1 MPDSNIPSPPPDTG
15 AKIVAT
21 FVIVAVV
28 VLVIV
33 GVASCFWKQCYPTTG
48 SDATPIAP
56 PKTGTPSSS
65 GTFTYEELARATDG
79 FSDRNFLGRGGF
91 GSVHRGV
98 LAGGQLVAVKMLA
111 HGSSQGEREFRGEV
125 EIISRIHHRHLVSLV
140 GYCVSGDRRLLVYEL
155 VPNNTLKFH
164 LRGDEGRPVLDWPS
178 RFKIAVGA
186 ARGITYLHE
195 DCSPRIIHR
204 DIKSENILLDFNMDA
219 KVADFGLARFFPD
232 FVTHISTTRIGGT
245 FGYLDPEYATSGIL
259 TAKSDVFS
267 FGVIL
272 LELITG
278 RLPVEPPRD
287 SSMCLDLNLAIW
299 AAPRLIRAM
308 EDENYDE
315 LVSAELRGT
324 YPLEQM
330 SSMAACA
337 AACVRPSSVQRPQM
351 SQVVL
356 ALLGK
361 IPLEDLRA
369 EVISESSYEIT
380 VDSNSTVA
388 ESLPATLFPSHIR
401 SHEFTTPAS
410 I

>member
-195 DCSPRIIHR
+195 DC
-204 DIKSENILLDFNMDA
+204 KSVMA
-219 KVADFGLARFFPD
+219 
-232 FVTHISTTRIGGT
+232 
-245 FGYLDPEYATSGIL
+245 YLDPEYATSGIL